1 MSKFTKSSLT
11 DERIRGK
18 RTFAEVFNDAIDV
31 FGIEQGST
39 VAVTAGQP
47 FLPAKEVN
55 WSMAEDNGTLAC
67 AQGQHWYYFF
77 QRHKGRYDHYK
88 FYKVACDCA
97 PPGGERKV
105 TLQ

>member
-47 FLPAKEVN
+47 FLP
-55 WSMAEDNGTLAC
+55 
-67 AQGQHWYYFF
+67 
-77 QRHKGRYDHYK
+77 
-88 FYKVACDCA
+88 
-97 PPGGERKV
+97 PRK
-105 TLQ
+105 